1 MSTRSHP
8 QFSFFDL
15 AKNYIETFIK
25 VRTRHDS
32 RIAIGR
38 ENDRYFL
45 MTTQTRYPENVKVVS
60 EKLGGIVV
68 DELKKLTLPYG
79 SAQLHHTILDAFRVL
94 HVNRAQTGIDG
105 VGTGR
110 AIQNTEQ
117 VVMILLTDGS
127 GISGIPIDFRLF
139 FDPPFLGSEMT
150 KEAFRWD
157 QKLYTVVFRIPSTP
171 YRPTQS
177 QLTTID
183 IDLPVIEKLCSR
195 TSGRSFSIIS
205 TRQIQISID
214 YILAMASQHKVGV
227 RFDCLPAIPG
237 NVSPDEIARIKAK
250 FKKVIDKKPVTNL
263 ISRLN
268 PQGRPVS
275 CHWPI
280 PESYFP
286 MRAMDQLPQRTAHPV
301 ILCAPMALPL
311 TIRTEIPVDKL
322 ELEPSGVSD
331 IIMEILQG
339 RKDMTV
345 WTYIEG
351 SSNGP
356 TAPFGCLRMN
366 TMGTGITLILLP
378 FNFPLFYPLIEE
390 VIKDPILTTSQVW
403 RQRLDSYFQTVP
415 YYYFTQMR
423 ICLDKIRV
431 KVEYNSSM
439 SNIYAGALLSHL
451 NRLKVK
457 AKEEFDQVGIATKL
471 NESRAP
477 RLTNPSIRIER
488 ITSRTSIIG
497 LGTED
502 DNIEDENLDGV
513 EPTPIYSGDFQIPL
527 YPPLISEA
535 HGDTSYRNPYSSTIE
550 DLVSKLNKIEANVEM
565 LFNPHKTTLLDMAK
579 LGVKPRFN
587 TLEELHNMP
596 QKTMG
601 EYEAYQAARQQF
613 YGPPMR
619 KIDEERDRTHAFGNP
634 YKLKGMGAGIDE
646 VMDSA
651 VVEGNSPQ
659 GQGGKRYG
667 EIRQSVGGGPPKRR
681 RGPLGIDAFD
691 IYRTRRS
698 MRGSS
703 VASSEFDRRDSIDD
717 LPGSREMTPGTSG
730 GSTPVNEFEDL
741 QLQEMDSDEQLQK
754 NLDEV
759 TEMMNKRKRE
769 ESGEKVEQKVPK
781 RLEIL
786 EPPAPPA
793 EIISDQE
800 IITRKIRIGSIVRK
814 PANHRAY
821 EEIMTLV
828 TGITNETCSKLIK
841 YAVRESQR
849 FKLKQLTQK
858 LEDRLK
864 VI

>member
-1 MSTRSHP
+1 MPCFFFILDTSGSMSTRSHP

-286 MRAMDQLPQRTAHPV
+286 IRAMDQLPQRTAHPV

-415 YYYFTQMR
+415 YYYFTVSFEKKPFF
-423 ICLDKIRV
+423 LKI
-431 KVEYNSSM
+431 
-439 SNIYAGALLSHL
+439 
-451 NRLKVK
+451 
-457 AKEEFDQVGIATKL
+457 D
-471 NESRAP
+471 
-477 RLTNPSIRIER
+477 
-488 ITSRTSIIG
+488 
-497 LGTED
+497 
-502 DNIEDENLDGV
+502 
-513 EPTPIYSGDFQIPL
+513 IPL